1 MQSKYPNKA
10 ISNEDISEPAAKLVE
25 FNFPQHGITVKA
37 ENLKEAQEKLKQLIN
52 K

>member
-1 MQSKYPNKA
+1 MEKNYPNKS
-10 ISNEDISEPAAKLVE
+10 ITNEDISEPTEKLVE

-37 ENLKEAQEKLKQLIN
+37 ANLEEAQAKLKQLIN